1 MRQEPTVQAS
11 IFDLFAHHEIGRDLK
26 AMWQCLDEHREIIE
40 LRRHDVKLIF
50 YS

>member
-1 MRQEPTVQAS
+1 
-11 IFDLFAHHEIGRDLK
+11 
-26 AMWQCLDEHREIIE
+26 MWQCLDEHREIIE